1 MSLRSRPVDIY
12 SMSESLGHR
21 FFLLEG
27 REKETSSV
35 RWALVDFKQ
44 DAYRSFML
52 SEGFLLCG
60 VFSCLVLS
68 AEKLGQESQCLQ
80 VVFITLV

>member
-1 MSLRSRPVDIY
+1 
-12 SMSESLGHR
+12 
-21 FFLLEG
+21 
-27 REKETSSV
+27 
-35 RWALVDFKQ
+35 
-44 DAYRSFML
+44 ML

>member
-1 MSLRSRPVDIY
+1 
-12 SMSESLGHR
+12 
-21 FFLLEG
+21 
-27 REKETSSV
+27 
-35 RWALVDFKQ
+35 
-44 DAYRSFML
+44 ML
-52 SEGFLLCG
+52 SEGFLFLLCG